1 MSTRGLDLGT
11 TAQTWREACTRP
23 LSQICS
29 AGDQVS
35 LGSGPTADRA
45 KPQPILN
52 PADVPLV
59 EVEEFGWCCAVGDLV
74 ANQAAEY
81 LRAGRGAQ

>member
-1 MSTRGLDLGT
+1 MSTRALDLGT

-45 KPQPILN
+45 KPEPILN

-81 LRAGRGAQ
+81 RAPVGRAQ